1 MCDLSISVMCGHK
14 RDREGSLEYDSL
26 AISLVQ
32 LINTKSFQM
41 YHIHG
46 YATWLFDP
54 MCEHNIDF
62 SLRMSQDSTLVN
74 ESKVKIKWL
83 SVSHETFMQHDK
95 EQMAK

>member
-46 YATWLFDP
+46 YATWIFDP
-54 MCEHNIDF
+54 MYERKIDRNF
-62 SLRMSQDSTLVN
+62 CYLFPGEERCAGM
-74 ESKVKIKWL
+74 EKWN
-83 SVSHETFMQHDK
+83 
-95 EQMAK
+95 